1 MKTAMKP
8 IRILLVLSLA
18 ITTHFAQAAKLQ
30 GTFKSTEMQA
40 SLIELYSSEG
50 CYSCPPADAWL
61 RKLKMDARL
70 WKEYVPIAFHVDYW
84 DYIGWK
90 DTFATAAYTQRQ
102 RDYASHNR
110 SRSIYTPEFFIN
122 GSEWRGFFKKKNLPT
137 AADKLVGYLNVNI
150 ENNKANVIFTPSTNT
165 LFSYDINIVVLGFDL
180 VNKITNGEN
189 EGKTLHHDFVAL
201 GHKAKPLTRNNKNS
215 FQITTDLPDYRKISN
230 RLGLAAWVT
239 QRNNPVP
246 IQAVGGW
253 LN

>member
-1 MKTAMKP
+1 MKTAMKL
-8 IRILLVLSLA
+8 IGVLLVLSLA
-18 ITTHFAQAAKLQ
+18 MTTHLAQATKLH
-30 GTFKSTEMQA
+30 GTFKSTETQA

-61 RKLKMDARL
+61 RKLKTDARL

-110 SRSIYTPEFFIN
+110 SRSVYTPEFFIN
-122 GSEWRGFFKKKNLPT
+122 GSEWRGFFKKKNLPIVG
-137 AADKLVGYLNVNI
+137 DKLAGYLSINI
-150 ENNKANVIFTPSTNT
+150 ENNKAHVIFAPPANT
-165 LFSYDINIVVLGFDL
+165 SFSYDINIAVLGFDL
-180 VNKITNGEN
+180 VSNITNGEN
-189 EGKTLHHDFVAL
+189 EGKTLHHDFIAL
-201 GHKAKPLTRNNKNS
+201 GHKAKPLTRKNKNS
-215 FQITTDLPDYRKISN
+215 FQVTTDLPMYHKVSN

-239 QRNNPVP
+239 RHNSPVP

-253 LN
+253 LD